1 MTLRRELDRYLTVR
15 RSLGYDLST
24 SERVLRRF
32 VDFAEAERARH
43 VTTDLFLRWQ
53 EAFGEA
59 GRQTWAA
66 RFAMVRLF
74 AQWLH
79 GLDPTHEV
87 LPRGLVPSRYRRV
100 RPYIYSEAEIAAIVE
115 EAARLPSIYGMR
127 GLTCSTLF
135 GLIAATGLRISE
147 ALGLDIGDVDLEE
160 GVLRIRRG
168 KLGKERLLPLA
179 DSVVEHLRGYAGER
193 DRLLGLTPEPFFVT
207 CGGDRLGDCSARY
220 NFALVCQRVGLRTPQ
235 RYGRHGRGPRI
246 HDLRHSFAARTI
258 IGWYRTGKDP
268 AREMIK
274 LTTYLGHVRPDHTY
288 WYIEAVPELLELASA
303 RVTQSE
309 NIMQSEDGEADR

>member
-15 RSLGYDLST
+15 RSLGYDLGT

-32 VDFAEAERARH
+32 VDFAEAKGTSH
-43 VTTDLFLRWQ
+43 VTADLFLRWQ

-66 RFAMVRLF
+66 RFGMVRLF

-79 GLDPTHEV
+79 GLDPTHEL
-87 LPRGLVPSRYRRV
+87 LPRGLVPSRYRRT
-100 RPYIYSEAEIAAIVE
+100 RPHIYSAAEITAIVE
-115 EAARLPSIYGMR
+115 NAAELPSIYGMR

-147 ALGLDIGDVDLEE
+147 ALNLDTSDVDLEE

-168 KLGKERLLPLA
+168 KLGKERLLPLSG
-179 DSVVEHLRGYAGER
+179 SVVEHLRCYGGER

-207 CGGDRLGDCSARY
+207 CAGERLGDCTARY
-220 NFALVCQRVGLRTPQ
+220 NFALVCQRIGLRDPQ
-235 RYGRHGRGPRI
+235 RYHRHGRGPRI

-258 IGWYRTGKDP
+258 IGWYQTGRDP

-274 LTTYLGHVRPDHTY
+274 LSTYLGHSKPQHTY

-303 RVTQSE
+303 RVTQS
-309 NIMQSEDGEADR
+309 ADAEVGR